1 MTKPTLDLMQ
11 LAGFGVD
18 LIIDAK
24 ATPTLDIIQI
34 VGSIGLKQSKITIRN
49 AQYKSTLDLMQ
60 IAKVYPQFITL
71 DFTEY
76 SSDK

>member
-11 LAGFGVD
+11 IAGFGVNI
-18 LIIDAK
+18 IIDGK
-24 ATPTLDIIQI
+24 TKPTLDIIQI
-34 VGSIGLKQSKITIRN
+34 VNSVGLKDGHITIRN
-49 AQYKSTLDLMQ
+49 AQYKPSLDLMQ
-60 IAKVYPQFITL
+60 IAKVYPKNITF